1 MLFEF
6 LGNGAPTAAT
16 AIAAS
21 VQIERRLDFAI
32 LSLNLIHSVV
42 EVVEFFLHLE
52 RAKEEFIY
60 SVCGRQRSAIVTAR
74 CTGKSLR
81 EEAPNLLKLIS
92 RDE

>member
-1 MLFEF
+1 MPFEL
-6 LGNGAPTAAT
+6 LGKGAPTAAT

-52 RAKEEFIY
+52 REKEEFIY
-60 SVCGRQRSAIVTAR
+60 SGVRATAFGD
-74 CTGKSLR
+74 CHCEMHWEVLR
-81 EEAPNLLKLIS
+81 T
-92 RDE
+92 